1 MRNLSVT
8 RDNVLVVYGESHTLL
23 RKSLAMAVLLAGCSS
38 LKPLAMAMAKNA
50 VLEEVIVT
58 ARKQEE
64 NVQDIPVS
72 VQTIGAQQMQ
82 EMNMTN
88 LEELSFI
95 MPNVTVSKS
104 GADDNLF
111 IRGIGSGVNLGF
123 ERSIGT
129 YIDGIYM
136 GRGKQSRAPFLDL
149 QRVEVLKGH
158 RQAPTVASTLL
169 MLTLLIPPMFSSVI
183 RTSTRPCRGTP
194 AAPVPTSYPM
204 TLIASPVANR

>member
-38 LKPLAMAMAKNA
+38 LTPLAMAKNA

-194 AAPVPTSYPM
+194 AAPVPTSCPM